1 MRRKRPIWG
10 MRKHQVVATRTYL
23 VSFWEK
29 NQLLGICTTLR
40 IIKNLNCSTN
50 ACFLSFQYHPIH
62 LGVEQALAHYF
73 QLVIFFLATYKVRPS
88 DRNHSCQKNKA
99 ILGFVRLTTYFSS
112 ISKISSEG
120 IIHDLHSRFQGKLS
134 TGISGINFSPS
145 VYHQIVQF
153 TSDKFAWLVSG
164 RKN

>member
-73 QLVIFFLATYKVRPS
+73 QLVIFFWPLTRLGPQTETIPVRKTRPS
-88 DRNHSCQKNKA
+88 
-99 ILGFVRLTTYFSS
+99 
-112 ISKISSEG
+112 
-120 IIHDLHSRFQGKLS
+120 IHDLHSRFQGKLS

-153 TSDKFAWLVSG
+153 TSDKFAWKCEDMLML
-164 RKN
+164 RR

>member
-1 MRRKRPIWG
+1 MRRKRPIWR
-10 MRKHQVVATRTYL
+10 MRKHQVVATQTYL
-23 VSFWEK
+23 VSFREK

-40 IIKNLNCSTN
+40 IISNLNYSTN

-62 LGVEQALAHYF
+62 LGVEQVLAPYF
-73 QLVIFFLATYKVRPS
+73 QLVIFKFFFATYKVRPT

-99 ILGFVRLTTYFSS
+99 ILGLIRLTTYFSS

-145 VYHQIVQF
+145 VYHQTVQF
-153 TSDKFAWLVSG
+153 TSDKLA
-164 RKN
+164 